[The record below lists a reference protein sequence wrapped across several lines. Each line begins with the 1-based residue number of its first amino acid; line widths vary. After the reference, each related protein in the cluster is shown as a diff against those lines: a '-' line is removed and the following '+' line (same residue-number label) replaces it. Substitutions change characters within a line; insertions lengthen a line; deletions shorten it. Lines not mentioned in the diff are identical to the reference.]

1 MDLLKRSVVSV
12 GWNMA
17 ANVISVLVLFARSVI
32 LARLLPVTA
41 FGVYAF
47 ASSWVALTIVFATF
61 GLGTA
66 FLHRCEETEDV
77 QQAAAVHFT
86 LTTLFV
92 LAWGALHILAAFWLT
107 DGLNRGALIF
117 LVVVR
122 GLSQLTETPRLLL
135 VRQVAHQRLAVIE
148 TVMDIL
154 STLVA
159 VLLALRGVAVWALLA
174 TDAVMLLVTAGGLYL
189 WRPFWR
195 PRFAWVPRVVRY
207 YLRFGVQDVGAAA
220 LTRALDRL
228 DDLWTGI
235 YLGKEA
241 LGFYSRAYTF
251 ATYPRQVLA
260 TPINQVVTGTYA
272 ELKGDTHRL
281 SQAFFRSNALLVRS
295 GFYFGGLLA
304 LVIPEFIYLII
315 GVKWLPMMTTFR
327 LMLLF
332 TLLDPLKATIATLFT
347 AVGRPSIVLR
357 IRAIQLLIMIP
368 GLFLLGLPWGIEGV
382 ALAVNVMLL
391 VGLFLLLRAARQF
404 VQFSVRRLFLLPGV
418 AVAVGLG
425 AALIGFQLA
434 GWQDVTPNWATAVLK
449 TALFSIPYL
458 LILFLG
464 ERHELLDMVAL
475 VRGRF
480 RQP

>member
-12 GWNMA
+12 SWNIV
-17 ANVISVLVLFARSVI
+17 ANIVSVIVLFVRSVL
-32 LARLLPVTA
+32 LARWLSVSA
-41 FGVYAF
+41 FGIYAY
-47 ASSWVALTIVFATF
+47 ASSWVALSIIFATF
-61 GLGTA
+61 GLSAA
-66 FLHRCEETEDV
+66 FLHRCDETDDV
-77 QQAAAVHFT
+77 EQAAAVHFT

-92 LAWGALHILAAFWLT
+92 FVWVILNLLGAFFFT
-107 DGLNRGALIF
+107 DGLTRMALIF
-117 LVVVR
+117 LVSVR
-122 GLSQLTETPRLLL
+122 GLSQLAETPRIML
-135 VRQVAHQRLAVIE
+135 VRRVAHKRLAIKE
-148 TVMDIL
+148 AFADIL
-154 STLVA
+154 ATFMA
-159 VLLALRGVAVWALLA
+159 VLLALRGAEVWALLA
-174 TDAVMLLVTAGGLYL
+174 TDGIMLLVTIGALYG
-189 WRPFWR
+189 WRPIWR
-195 PRFAWVPRVVRY
+195 PRFTWSPRIVRY
-207 YLRFGVQDVGAAA
+207 YLRFGAQNVGAAA

-235 YLGKEA
+235 FLGKEP

-272 ELKGDTHRL
+272 ELKGNTHRL

-304 LVIPEFIYLII
+304 LIIPEFIYLVI

-347 AVGRPSIVLR
+347 AVGQPAIVLR

-391 VGLFLLLRAARQF
+391 VGLVLLLRAARQF
-404 VQFSVRRLFLLPGV
+404 VQYSVRRLFLLPGV
-418 AVAVGLG
+418 ALVVGLG
-425 AALIGFQLA
+425 VALLGLQLA
-434 GWQDVTPNWATAVLK
+434 GWQHATPNWATAVLK
-449 TALFSIPYL
+449 TALFSVPYL
-458 LILFLG
+458 IILFFG
-464 ERHELLDMVAL
+464 ERQEMLDMFAL
-475 VRGRF
+475 IRGRF
-480 RQP
+480 R